1 MPTYPKAL
9 DAPAG
14 QTTVIGT
21 TIIEQ
26 VVQASK
32 LSPRNRILLPLHKG
46 PEAPLHRMLNAIQ
59 PQSYIRPHRHLHP
72 PKPETIIVLQ
82 GAILCI
88 VFTPSGEIQEVQTIA
103 AGTDELGFD
112 CEPWVYHTFLSLR
125 TDTVIFEVKPGPYEV
140 STDKDFATWAPPEG
154 SPEAGKYLAFLYS
167 LQKVRQYS
175 PPQDEQPGEMI

>member
-9 DAPAG
+9 SAPAG

-26 VVQASK
+26 VVQASQ
-32 LSPRNRILLPLHKG
+32 LSPRKRILLPFHKV

-88 VFTPSGEIQEVQTIA
+88 VFKPSGEVQEALTIA
-103 AGTDELGFD
+103 AGTDEFGFD
-112 CEPWVYHTFLSLR
+112 CEPGVFHTFLSLK

-140 STDKDFATWAPPEG
+140 STDKDFAPWAPPED
-154 SPEAGKYLAFLYS
+154 SPEALNYLAFLYS
-167 LQKVRQYS
+167 LEKVPKDS
-175 PPQDEQPGEMI
+175 PLQDGREK